1 MEGNINS
8 IAEQT
13 DSVGWEGSGGMKVD
27 VKHRG
32 VN

>member
-1 MEGNINS
+1 MEENS
-8 IAEQT
+8 RGIAEQT
-13 DSVGWEGSGGMKVD
+13 DSVGLEGSGGMKVD